1 MRLTPAEED
10 RLTVFT
16 LAELARRRR
25 ARGALLSAPEV
36 TALVTDAVHEAAW
49 DGLPLQD
56 VVEAGRNAVR
66 ADEAVPGVAGVVRHI
81 EVDALFPTGTAL
93 VAVDDPL
100 RTEPAETDPGAVTS
114 ATPDQIQ
121 TTPGRARIDLP
132 VTNTS
137 AAQVHVTSHYPF
149 WQTNAVLSF
158 DRAAATGY
166 RLDIPSG
173 SSLGFPPGETV
184 TVRLVALAGNATAPE
199 LRLDQGEVG

>member
-16 LAELARRRR
+16 LAELARRRH

-36 TALVTDAVHEAAW
+36 TALVTDVVLEAAW

-66 ADEAVPGVAGVVRHI
+66 ADEAVPGAAGLVRHI

-100 RTEPAETDPGAVTS
+100 RTQPAGTDPGAVTS
-114 ATPDQIQ
+114 PTLDSVELAPDR
-121 TTPGRARIDLP
+121 PRLDLP
-132 VTNTS
+132 VTNT
-137 AAQVHVTSHYPF
+137 AAAPVHVTSHYPF
-149 WQTNAVLSF
+149 WQTNAALSF
-158 DRAAATGY
+158 DRTAATGY

-199 LRLDQGEVG
+199 LQLDRGEVD